1 MIKINH
7 SEKDD
12 DRMNIL
18 HLKYVIEI
26 AKVGTIKKASENL
39 LIAQPNLSRT
49 IKELENELGITIFD
63 RSIKG
68 VCLTP
73 EGEEF
78 INYAKGI
85 LKQFDELEKMYKS
98 GLPVKQKFSVSVPRA
113 SYISD
118 AFARFSK
125 SISEERAEIF
135 YQETNN
141 SKAINNIISSNYHLG
156 IIRYAS
162 DLDKY
167 YKVMLEEKG
176 LSYELVSEFNF
187 ILVMNEQSTLAQKST
202 IRLSDL
208 EEYIEIDHADPM
220 ISALPISVLKR
231 TDDIDNAPRKIY
243 VYERASQFD
252 LLSENPETFMWVSPI
267 PGHILKKHGLIQR
280 YCSENNK
287 VYRDVLIHKKDY
299 KLSELDKSFITEVC
313 ASKRLYL

>member
-1 MIKINH
+1 
-7 SEKDD
+7 
-12 DRMNIL
+12 MNIT
-18 HLKYVIEI
+18 HMKYVIEV
-26 AKVGTIKKASENL
+26 AKAGTIKKASENL

-49 IKELENELGITIFD
+49 IKELESELGITIFD

-78 INYAKGI
+78 VSYAKNI
-85 LKQFDELEKMYKS
+85 LRQFDDLEMMYKS
-98 GLPVKQKFSVSVPRA
+98 GIPVKQKFSVSVPRA

-118 AFARFSK
+118 AFASFSK
-125 SISEERAEIF
+125 SIEPGRAEIF
-135 YQETNN
+135 YEETNN
-141 SKAINNIISSNYHLG
+141 SKAINNIINSNYNLG

-187 ILVMNEQSTLAQKST
+187 ILVMNQNCPLAKKKT
-202 IRLSDL
+202 ILLSDL
-208 EEYIEIDHADPM
+208 EKYIEISHADPL
-220 ISALPISVLKR
+220 ISSLPISVLKR
-231 TDDIDNAPRKIY
+231 TDELDNAERKIY
-243 VYERASQFD
+243 VFERASQFD

-267 PGHILKKHGLIQR
+267 PGNILNKHGLVQK
-280 YCSENNK
+280 YCPENSRMF
-287 VYRDVLIHKKDY
+287 RDVLIHKKDY
-299 KLSELDKSFITEVC
+299 KLSELDKAFITEVC